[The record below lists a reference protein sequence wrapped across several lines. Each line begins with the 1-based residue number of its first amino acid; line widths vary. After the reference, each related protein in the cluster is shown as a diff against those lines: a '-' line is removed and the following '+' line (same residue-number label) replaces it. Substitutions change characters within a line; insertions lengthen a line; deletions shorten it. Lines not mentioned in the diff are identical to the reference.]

1 MGEHEDKQKRSYNIE
16 INYKHSKGRYG
27 RLPLD
32 DVYTCNEFFKRVRK
46 FEKIH
51 SITLFHKFIQQF
63 VNRGF
68 TNPWKRINK
77 ILETPKTT
85 LCNSKQMSLVAT

>member
-32 DVYTCNEFFKRVRK
+32 DVTHAMDFLKEC
-46 FEKIH
+46 
-51 SITLFHKFIQQF
+51 T
-63 VNRGF
+63 
-68 TNPWKRINK
+68 
-77 ILETPKTT
+77 
-85 LCNSKQMSLVAT
+85 SLKKPIP